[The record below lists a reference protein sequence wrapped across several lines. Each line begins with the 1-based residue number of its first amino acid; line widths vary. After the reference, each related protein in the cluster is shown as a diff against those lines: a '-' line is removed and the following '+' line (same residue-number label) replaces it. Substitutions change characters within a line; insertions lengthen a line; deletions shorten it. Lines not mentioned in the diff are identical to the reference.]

1 MSGRGPILGPVPDP
15 RADPLDTPLAR
26 APGVGSSLA
35 AAVESAF
42 GYRTVRDL
50 LEHYPRRYLTR
61 GDLTDL
67 AHAKAG
73 ADVTLVGTVKGIARK
88 QPRRNLKILEIRV
101 GDRGGAWV
109 CTWFNQ
115 PWHATKLPVGTMA
128 AFSGKLVWKV
138 GRLTMANP
146 GYEVLREGDDPEG
159 FANEIIPVYP
169 ATKEVSSGRLRR
181 AIGGLLAAYGEVP
194 DFVPPELRRAH
205 RLRDRSQALAA
216 IHRPPDM
223 AAVHRA
229 RERLVYDELF
239 VLQVGLALRRRAMA
253 DQEHGHQLQ
262 RDGELTK
269 TLISSLPFR
278 LTRAQSRA
286 IAEIGADLGRSRPM
300 HRLLQGDVGS
310 GKAQP
315 LDALV
320 LTPAG
325 FVQMGDIQ
333 VGDEVV
339 NPTGEIAVVTG
350 VFPQGTRD
358 VYRVVFADGTSV
370 ECDDEHLWQVQTST
384 GRSKGYRMKVRTTRQ
399 LRLDLH
405 EKNGAS
411 KWHVELANAIDL
423 DDGGSRPLDPYLLG
437 VLLGDGSFKYRL
449 GFSTADHEI
458 VEWVR
463 QALPLGCKVRK
474 SPDRRYDWFIVGLK
488 PGEPGYVSPPRR
500 GRYFNPVV
508 AALRELGLWGLG
520 GHGKRVPLAYLNAP
534 VKARHAI
541 LQGLLD
547 TDRTLNSVQGGN
559 VSFTSASRQLAE
571 DVAWLARSLG
581 GRARCRPVT
590 KVGRTYWMTSLAL
603 PNEFLPFRLSRK
615 ATLFRR
621 RTRYA
626 RPAKAIRAIEY
637 VGAKP
642 VQCIAVS
649 HPNQLYVTDHFTV
662 THNTVVALWALLA
675 AVQSGFQGAIM
686 APTEVLADQ
695 HFLNLSQLLEPLGEG
710 GGLFGGPR
718 VAVLTASVTG
728 AARER
733 LLAEIASG
741 EVDIVVGTHALLSEG
756 VAFRQLGTVVVD
768 EQHRFG
774 VHQRVR
780 LREKGDQPHVLIM
793 TATPIPRTLALTLYG
808 DLDVSTLDELP
819 PGRTPVATH
828 VVADPVLRERAYQRV
843 REEVAGGHQAYVVCA
858 LKDESD
864 KLEVRSAKAEAE
876 RLRAEVFPDLRVE
889 LVYGDMPARQKEAT
903 MDAFRAGEVDVLV
916 STTVI
921 EVGVDVPNATVMLV
935 EDADRFGLSQLHQL
949 RGRVGR
955 GRAPGVCILFA
966 DPQTEEGRA
975 RMAAIAST
983 TDGFELANEDLRI
996 RGEGTVFDAR
1006 QSGLSDLK
1014 LARLVEDFDWVR
1026 KARGDAFAL
1035 VEADPG
1041 LAAAEHRQLRRE
1053 VLTRLGDGRAEWL
1066 ARG

>member
-1 MSGRGPILGPVPDP
+1 MSMSGDGPILGRVPDP
-15 RADPLDTPLAR
+15 RADPLTTPLAR
-26 APGVGSSLA
+26 APGVGNTLA
-35 AAVESAF
+35 QTIEAAF
-42 GYRTVRDL
+42 GYHTVRDL

-73 ADVTLVGTVKGIARK
+73 AEVTLVGTVKGIAKK

-115 PWHATKLPVGTMA
+115 PWHAARLPVGTMA

-138 GRLTMANP
+138 GRLTMSNP

-169 ATKEVSSGRLRR
+169 ATKDISSGRLRR
-181 AIGGLLAAYGEVP
+181 AIGGLLNAFGEVP
-194 DFVPPELRRAH
+194 DFVPEELRHAH
-205 RLRDRSQALAA
+205 RLRGRAHALST

-223 AAVHRA
+223 PSVRRA

-239 VLQVGLALRRRAMA
+239 VLQVGLALRRRAQA
-253 DQEHGHQLQ
+253 SQERGHSLQ
-262 RDGELTK
+262 PDGELTK
-269 TLISSLPFR
+269 GLLSSLPFR
-278 LTRAQSRA
+278 PTRAQARA
-286 IAEIGADLGRSRPM
+286 MAEIGADLARPRPM

-310 GKAQP
+310 GK
-315 LDALV
+315 
-320 LTPAG
+320 
-325 FVQMGDIQ
+325 
-333 VGDEVV
+333 
-339 NPTGEIAVVTG
+339 
-350 VFPQGTRD
+350 
-358 VYRVVFADGTSV
+358 
-370 ECDDEHLWQVQTST
+370 
-384 GRSKGYRMKVRTTRQ
+384 
-399 LRLDLH
+399 
-405 EKNGAS
+405 
-411 KWHVELANAIDL
+411 
-423 DDGGSRPLDPYLLG
+423 
-437 VLLGDGSFKYRL
+437 
-449 GFSTADHEI
+449 
-458 VEWVR
+458 
-463 QALPLGCKVRK
+463 
-474 SPDRRYDWFIVGLK
+474 
-488 PGEPGYVSPPRR
+488 
-500 GRYFNPVV
+500 
-508 AALRELGLWGLG
+508 
-520 GHGKRVPLAYLNAP
+520 
-534 VKARHAI
+534 
-541 LQGLLD
+541 
-547 TDRTLNSVQGGN
+547 
-559 VSFTSASRQLAE
+559 
-571 DVAWLARSLG
+571 
-581 GRARCRPVT
+581 
-590 KVGRTYWMTSLAL
+590 
-603 PNEFLPFRLSRK
+603 
-615 ATLFRR
+615 
-621 RTRYA
+621 
-626 RPAKAIRAIEY
+626 
-637 VGAKP
+637 
-642 VQCIAVS
+642 
-649 HPNQLYVTDHFTV
+649 
-662 THNTVVALWALLA
+662 TVVSLFALLA

-695 HFLNLSQLLEPLGEG
+695 HFINLRALLGPLGEG

-718 VAVLTASVTG
+718 VAVLTAAVTG
-728 AARER
+728 SARER

-741 EVDIVVGTHALLSEG
+741 EVGIVVGTHALLSEG
-756 VAFRQLGTVVVD
+756 VSFQRLGAVVVD

-843 REEVAGGHQAYVVCA
+843 REEAAAGHQAYVVCA

-876 RLRAEVFPDLRVE
+876 RLRGEVFPDLRVG
-889 LVYGDMPARQKEAT
+889 LVYGDMAAREKEAT
-903 MDAFRAGEVDVLV
+903 MDAFRAGDVDVLV

-921 EVGVDVPNATVMLV
+921 EVGVDVQNATVMLV

-955 GRAPGVCILFA
+955 GHAPGVCILFA

-1014 LARLVEDFDWVR
+1014 LARLVEDFEWVR
-1026 KARGDAFAL
+1026 KARSDAFAL
-1035 VEADPG
+1035 VEADPD
-1041 LAAAEHRQLRRE
+1041 LSEPEHRQLKQE
-1053 VLTRLGDGRAEWL
+1053 VLARLGDGRAEWL

>member
-1 MSGRGPILGPVPDP
+1 MHPKSMSMSGDGSILGRVPDP
-15 RADPLDTPLAR
+15 RADPLTTPLAS
-26 APGVGSSLA
+26 APGVGNALA
-35 AAVESAF
+35 STIEAAF

-73 ADVTLVGTVKGIARK
+73 ADVTLVGTVKGIAKK

-109 CTWFNQ
+109 CSWFNQ
-115 PWHATKLPVGTMA
+115 PWHATRLPVGTMA

-138 GRLTMANP
+138 GRLTMSNP

-169 ATKEVSSGRLRR
+169 ATKEISSGRLRR
-181 AIGGLLAAYGEVP
+181 AIGGLLNTFGKVP
-194 DFVPPELRRAH
+194 DFVPEELRRAH
-205 RLRDRSQALAA
+205 RLRDRANALAT

-223 AAVHRA
+223 AAVRRA

-239 VLQVGLALRRRAMA
+239 VLQVGLALRRRAQA
-253 DQEHGHQLQ
+253 TQERGHSLQ
-262 RDGELTK
+262 PEGELTK
-269 TLISSLPFR
+269 GLLSSLPFR
-278 LTRAQSRA
+278 PTRAQARA
-286 IAEIGADLGRSRPM
+286 MAEIGADLARPRPM

-310 GKAQP
+310 GK
-315 LDALV
+315 
-320 LTPAG
+320 
-325 FVQMGDIQ
+325 
-333 VGDEVV
+333 
-339 NPTGEIAVVTG
+339 
-350 VFPQGTRD
+350 
-358 VYRVVFADGTSV
+358 
-370 ECDDEHLWQVQTST
+370 
-384 GRSKGYRMKVRTTRQ
+384 
-399 LRLDLH
+399 
-405 EKNGAS
+405 
-411 KWHVELANAIDL
+411 
-423 DDGGSRPLDPYLLG
+423 
-437 VLLGDGSFKYRL
+437 
-449 GFSTADHEI
+449 
-458 VEWVR
+458 
-463 QALPLGCKVRK
+463 
-474 SPDRRYDWFIVGLK
+474 
-488 PGEPGYVSPPRR
+488 
-500 GRYFNPVV
+500 
-508 AALRELGLWGLG
+508 
-520 GHGKRVPLAYLNAP
+520 
-534 VKARHAI
+534 
-541 LQGLLD
+541 
-547 TDRTLNSVQGGN
+547 
-559 VSFTSASRQLAE
+559 
-571 DVAWLARSLG
+571 
-581 GRARCRPVT
+581 
-590 KVGRTYWMTSLAL
+590 
-603 PNEFLPFRLSRK
+603 
-615 ATLFRR
+615 
-621 RTRYA
+621 
-626 RPAKAIRAIEY
+626 
-637 VGAKP
+637 
-642 VQCIAVS
+642 
-649 HPNQLYVTDHFTV
+649 
-662 THNTVVALWALLA
+662 TVVSLWALLA

-695 HFLNLSQLLEPLGEG
+695 HFINLRALLAPLGEG

-718 VAVLTASVTG
+718 LAVLTAAVTG

-756 VAFRQLGTVVVD
+756 VNFHRLGAVVVD

-828 VVADPVLRERAYQRV
+828 VVADAALRERAYQRV
-843 REEVAGGHQAYVVCA
+843 REEVAAGHQAYVVCA

-864 KLEVRSAKAEAE
+864 KLEVRSAKTEAE
-876 RLRAEVFPDLRVE
+876 RLRGEVFPDLRVG

-903 MDAFRAGEVDVLV
+903 MDAFRAGDVDVLV
-916 STTVI
+916 STTVV

-955 GRAPGVCILFA
+955 GRAPGICILFA

-975 RMAAIAST
+975 RMAAISST

-1014 LARLVEDFDWVR
+1014 LARLVEDFEWVR
-1026 KARGDAFAL
+1026 KARSDAFAL
-1035 VEADPG
+1035 VEADPE
-1041 LAAAEHRQLRRE
+1041 LAEPEHGQLKQE
-1053 VLTRLGDGRAEWL
+1053 VLARLGDGRAEWL